1 MSNPL
6 EQDLSQLKETDLEAK
21 IQELTKKYSIVAR
34 TGNQGL
40 LTQVHRF
47 LIIYKTELSQRHLD
61 RTRSDYNGDMDQL
74 INVD

>member
-1 MSNPL
+1 MHPL

>member
-1 MSNPL
+1 MHPL
-6 EQDLSQLKETDLEAK
+6 EQDLSQLKESDLEAK

-34 TGNQGL
+34 NGNRDL

>member
-1 MSNPL
+1 MNPL

-21 IQELTKKYSIVAR
+21 IQELTKKYGIVAK
-34 TGNQGL
+34 TGNQNL

-47 LIIYKTELSQRHLD
+47 LIIYKAELSQRHLD
-61 RTRSDYNGDMDQL
+61 RTRADYNGDMDQL

>member
-1 MSNPL
+1 MHPL

-34 TGNQGL
+34 NGNRDL

>member
-1 MSNPL
+1 MNPL

-34 TGNQGL
+34 TGNQSL

-47 LIIYKTELSQRHLD
+47 VIIYKTELSQRHLD